1 MEIRNHPLAGQ
12 GTAFYGAL
20 KPGKVTVA
28 RFCNIDGAY
37 KLFLL
42 SGEAVAM
49 DRCTKGV
56 TASVKVERPVREII
70 EGIIAEGVPHHYS
83 IVWEDVAEA
92 MKGICALLNIPVI
105 EM

>member
-56 TASVKVERPVREII
+56 TARGKEDRPGRENCFSLQYCLGRCGGSH
-70 EGIIAEGVPHHYS
+70 EGNLCIA
-83 IVWEDVAEA
+83 
-92 MKGICALLNIPVI
+92 
-105 EM
+105 

>member
-1 MEIRNHPLAGQ
+1 
-12 GTAFYGAL
+12 
-20 KPGKVTVA
+20 
-28 RFCNIDGAY
+28 
-37 KLFLL
+37 
-42 SGEAVAM
+42 M

-70 EGIIAEGVPHHYS
+70 EGIITEGIPHHYS